1 MAQSHLVLVAL
12 LAFCVCSVPWSTA
25 QPENSTAGAE
35 KDLVPLVGAIYE
47 MVAEYTEI
55 RGDVGQP
62 NACHTVP
69 GIPTC

>member
-1 MAQSHLVLVAL
+1 MARSHLVLVAL
-12 LAFCVCSVPWSTA
+12 LAFCVCSVPGSSA
-25 QPENSTAGAE
+25 QPANSTASLE

-69 GIPTC
+69 GIQMC